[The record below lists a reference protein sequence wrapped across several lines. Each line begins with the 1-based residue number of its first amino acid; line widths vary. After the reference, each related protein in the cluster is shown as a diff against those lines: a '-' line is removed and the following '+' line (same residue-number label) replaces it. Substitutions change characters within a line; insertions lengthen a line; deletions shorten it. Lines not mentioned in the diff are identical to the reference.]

1 MSEFEIVDVTEGDRL
16 ITQKEAAARLG
27 TNQAFV
33 KRLLDTNL
41 LPCIRFGRY
50 ARISVYALTEFI
62 REHQGEDLH
71 NTVDAKE
78 SIMHQK
84 ELRMREKGKV
94 YVVSPA
100 TLRKE
105 RGAV

>member
-1 MSEFEIVDVTEGDRL
+1 MSEFSIVDVAEGDRL
-16 ITQKEAAARLG
+16 MSQKEAAERLG
-27 TNQAFV
+27 TNRAFI

-62 REHQGEDLH
+62 REHQGDDLQKVVED
-71 NTVDAKE
+71 
-78 SIMHQK
+78 K

-100 TLRKE
+100 TLRKA

>member
-41 LPCIRFGRY
+41 LPCIRFEIGR
-50 ARISVYALTEFI
+50 ASC
-62 REHQGEDLH
+62 RER
-71 NTVDAKE
+71 V
-78 SIMHQK
+78 
-84 ELRMREKGKV
+84 
-94 YVVSPA
+94 
-100 TLRKE
+100 
-105 RGAV
+105 

>member
-62 REHQGEDLH
+62 REHQGEDLQKM
-71 NTVDAKE
+71 VED
-78 SIMHQK
+78 K

-100 TLRKE
+100 VLRKE

>member
-16 ITQKEAAARLG
+16 MSQKEAAARLG
-27 TNQAFV
+27 TNQAFI

-62 REHQGEDLH
+62 REHQGDDLQRVVED
-71 NTVDAKE
+71 
-78 SIMHQK
+78 K

-100 TLRKE
+100 VLRKE

>member
-27 TNQAFV
+27 TNQAFI

-62 REHQGEDLH
+62 REHQGDDLQKVVED
-71 NTVDAKE
+71 
-78 SIMHQK
+78 K
-84 ELRMREKGKV
+84 ELRMCEKGKV

-100 TLRKE
+100 VLRKE

>member
-27 TNQAFV
+27 TNQAFI

-62 REHQGEDLH
+62 REHQGDDLQKVVED
-71 NTVDAKE
+71 
-78 SIMHQK
+78 K

-100 TLRKE
+100 VLRKE

>member
-1 MSEFEIVDVTEGDRL
+1 MSEFSIVDVAEGDRL
-16 ITQKEAAARLG
+16 MSQKEAAERLG

-62 REHQGEDLH
+62 REHQGEDLQKA
-71 NTVDAKE
+71 VEDKE
-78 SIMHQK
+78 
-84 ELRMREKGKV
+84 
-94 YVVSPA
+94 
-100 TLRKE
+100 LRKE

>member
-16 ITQKEAAARLG
+16 MSQKEAAARLG
-27 TNQAFV
+27 TNQAFI
-33 KRLLDTNL
+33 KRLLDTKL

-62 REHQGEDLH
+62 REHQGDDLQRVVED
-71 NTVDAKE
+71 
-78 SIMHQK
+78 K

-100 TLRKE
+100 VLRKE

>member
-27 TNQAFV
+27 TNQAFI

-62 REHQGEDLH
+62 REHQGDDLQRVVED
-71 NTVDAKE
+71 
-78 SIMHQK
+78 K
-84 ELRMREKGKV
+84 ELRMREKCKV
-94 YVVSPA
+94 YCVSPA
-100 TLRKE
+100 VLRKE

>member
-1 MSEFEIVDVTEGDRL
+1 MIMSEFEIVDVTEGDRL

-27 TNQAFV
+27 TNQAFI

-62 REHQGEDLH
+62 REHQGDDLQKVVED
-71 NTVDAKE
+71 
-78 SIMHQK
+78 K

>member
-41 LPCIRFGRY
+41 LPCICFDRY

-62 REHQGEDLH
+62 REHQGDDLQRVVED
-71 NTVDAKE
+71 
-78 SIMHQK
+78 K

-94 YVVSPA
+94 YVVSSA
-100 TLRKE
+100 VLRKE

>member
-50 ARISVYALTEFI
+50 ARISIYALTEFI
-62 REHQGEDLH
+62 REHQGDDLQKVVED
-71 NTVDAKE
+71 
-78 SIMHQK
+78 K

-100 TLRKE
+100 VLRKE

>member
-1 MSEFEIVDVTEGDRL
+1 MSEFSIVDVAEGDHL
-16 ITQKEAAARLG
+16 MSQKEAAERLG
-27 TNQAFV
+27 TNRAFI

-62 REHQGEDLH
+62 REHQGDDLQKVVED
-71 NTVDAKE
+71 
-78 SIMHQK
+78 K

-94 YVVSPA
+94 YVVSSA

>member
-16 ITQKEAAARLG
+16 MLQKEAAARLG
-27 TNQAFV
+27 TNQAFI
-33 KRLLDTNL
+33 KRLLDTRL

-71 NTVDAKE
+71 NLVDVKE
-78 SIMHQK
+78 RQMN
-84 ELRMREKGKV
+84 EKGKV
-94 YVVSPA
+94 VVVSPS
-100 TLRKE
+100 TLKKMKE
-105 RGAV
+105 RGAS